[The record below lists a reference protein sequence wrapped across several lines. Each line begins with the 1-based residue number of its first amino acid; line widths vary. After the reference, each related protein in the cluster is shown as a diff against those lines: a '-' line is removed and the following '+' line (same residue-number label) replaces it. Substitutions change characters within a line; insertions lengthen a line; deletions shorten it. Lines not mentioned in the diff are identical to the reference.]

1 MLPQFGLFSLL
12 LALSVAPA
20 APLPEAS
27 VLPASDRFELTQVAH
42 VFPSAGLEDRIEFW
56 KNIYSKYG
64 RRQVVFHDRESV
76 GLIYRVKSFSEDPDS
91 SWAEYRR
98 QEDWSDAQLKEIAL
112 HLKQLAGDLSLARR
126 SDDHED
132 LAEAFKDAGIGLTPE
147 RLLRAA
153 DNVRAQ
159 RGIKEKFEAGVVR
172 SGLYLAYIRQA
183 FREEGVP
190 EELAF
195 LPHVESSFDYTAYSK
210 VKAAGLWQFMPSTGR
225 AYKLRVDSL
234 VDERFDPIGATHAAA
249 RFLRDNYRALGSWPL
264 ALMAYNHGRNGML
277 RAKALYG
284 LDYLAITRNHQSP
297 AFGFASRNFYSEY
310 LAALLIASNHNHY
323 FGNAVD
329 MAEPL
334 RFETVR
340 LNRPVSIGVVMR
352 VEGLSEGVLR
362 AYNPQLRPAVFKK
375 GVIPSGSL
383 RIPKGMTTT
392 LTAALHNA
400 PAAREPNA
408 VVAKASSKKRT
419 PTRAASRYRVR
430 SGDTLS
436 SIAAKF
442 RTTIA
447 AVKRANGLRGT
458 KVYIGQMLILR

>member
-1 MLPQFGLFSLL
+1 MLGN
-12 LALSVAPA
+12 
-20 APLPEAS
+20 E
-27 VLPASDRFELTQVAH
+27 RFELGQVAH
-42 VFPSAGLEDRIEFW
+42 VFPSVGLEDRIEFW
-56 KNIYSKYG
+56 KNVYSKYG

-76 GLIYRVKSFSEDPDS
+76 SLIYRVKSFSDDPES

-112 HLKQLAGDLSLARR
+112 RLKELAANLSLAKD

-132 LAEAFKDAGIGLTPE
+132 LADAFKKAGIGLTPE

-225 AYKLRVDSL
+225 TYKLRVDSL
-234 VDERFDPIGATHAAA
+234 VDERFDPIAATHAAA
-249 RFLRDNYRALGSWPL
+249 RFLRDNHRALGSWPL

-277 RAKALYG
+277 RAKAVYG
-284 LDYLAITRNHQSP
+284 LDYLAITSNHQSP

-310 LAALLIASNHNHY
+310 LAALLISSNHGHY
-323 FGNAVD
+323 FGNAVQV
-329 MAEPL
+329 AEPL
-334 RFETVR
+334 RFETMR
-340 LNRPVSIGVVMR
+340 LSRPVSLSIVTRMD
-352 VEGLSEGVLR
+352 GLSEGVLR

-375 GVIPSGSL
+375 GVVPTGTL
-383 RIPKGMTTT
+383 RVPRGMTTT
-392 LTAALHNA
+392 LAAVLHNA
-400 PAAREPNA
+400 PAAREPKA
-408 VVAKASSKKRT
+408 VVAKMSSKKKT
-419 PTRAASRYRVR
+419 PNRAASRYRVR
-430 SGDTLS
+430 SGDTLA
-436 SIAAKF
+436 SIANKF

-447 AVKRANGLRGT
+447 AVKRANGLRGS